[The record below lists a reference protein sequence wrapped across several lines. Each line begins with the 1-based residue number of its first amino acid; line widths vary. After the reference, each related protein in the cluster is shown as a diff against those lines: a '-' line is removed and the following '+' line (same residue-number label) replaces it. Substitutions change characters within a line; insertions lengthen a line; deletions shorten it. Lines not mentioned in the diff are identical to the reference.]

1 MRFTAVS
8 IGGAVPRRE
17 FDGAVQSSFP
27 SAANL
32 RLDHD
37 GTIIT
42 LLASGDNDLPQG
54 IRLQAPAEVT
64 LNELRPGER
73 AACRAGVLRFETFPM
88 TIDLRPA
95 QRWISDLPALRADL
109 GQPHADRAWKATWE
123 ALTRRQTARRAE
135 LVAGE
140 LFSLESGSLT
150 CQKVGRTILEIASAT
165 RRLVPGE
172 AAASCCKLIGLGQG
186 LTPSG
191 DDLLVGY
198 LAGLWST
205 VRDCVERRVFLQEL
219 GEAISHSAA
228 QTTDLSRTYLILA
241 AKGQVSRSISALI
254 EAISQG
260 WETDP
265 LLTTAEKMMSMGHT
279 SGMDMAT
286 GLLVGLGVWDGE
298 SFIQRSSQW
307 QQPNG

>member
-1 MRFTAVS
+1 MLFNAVT
-8 IGGAVPRRE
+8 IGGAVPRHH
-17 FDGAVQSSFP
+17 FDGAVQASFS

-32 RLDHD
+32 RLDD
-37 GTIIT
+37 GGTMIT
-42 LLASGDNDLPQG
+42 LLASDDNDLPQG
-54 IRLQAPAEVT
+54 IRLQASTEAA
-64 LNELRPGER
+64 LSELRPGER
-73 AACRAGVLRFETFPM
+73 AVCRAGVLRFETFPM

-95 QRWISDLPALRADL
+95 QRWVSDLPALRADM
-109 GQPHADRAWKATWE
+109 GRPHADRAWEVIWE
-123 ALTRRQTARRAE
+123 ALTRRQTASRAE
-135 LVAGE
+135 IVASELVSRE
-140 LFSLESGSLT
+140 PGSLT
-150 CQKVGRTILEIASAT
+150 GQKISQVVIEIVSAT

-205 VRDCVERRVFLQEL
+205 VKDCVERRVFIQEL
-219 GEAISHSAA
+219 SEAITRSAA

-241 AKGQVSRSISALI
+241 AKGQVSRSISVLI

-260 WETDP
+260 WGTIP
-265 LLTTAEKMMSMGHT
+265 LLQAAEKVMSVGHT

-286 GLLVGLGVWDGE
+286 GLLIGLGIWDGE
-298 SFIQRSSQW
+298 SFTQRRSQW
-307 QQPNG
+307 Q